1 MTRAFKSAFAL
12 SLIIFSFQTVFS
24 AEEMDVFLGLESEV
38 LPELKGSQR
47 FTPENFHTDPKW
59 NIKPE
64 KTFLDKDPLKGQGYS
79 IIPWKDI
86 NPEKFLDIETWL
98 VERAIKDKNPDWQI
112 RLRDL
117 RHQELVGKVI
127 QCKGKCPVYRGE
139 NSADVQHLSR
149 ILEGDEVHSE
159 KDSVLWLYLMDGTLL
174 RLSGEASI
182 SFHEINFAKDRVL
195 IVARLN
201 YGHAFI
207 HSRSTDE
214 FKFNRAPETDSYSL
228 PLLVK
233 EANQEYFERKRFA
246 AQTDFEHLKELA
258 DFDEGAIKDQTEKI
272 NELRKKN
279 SWSLKSQFML
289 IAPNVTLLAEDSSFD
304 VLHVQGDKT
313 YFHNRSSDLNNLKFF
328 LRGYTNTE
336 THGMEEALWHEVAKE
351 GREFNLIPEKKTPAE
366 LQISS
371 LLTERIK
378 TMELAREIW
387 MDKFSMPLQAHI
399 GNPKDLATKGGYNL
413 WGEEIDRRL
422 EFLKE
427 YSRRT
432 ETTQLKS
439 QENLYT
445 RLREAG
451 EFKEKELNEGHYR
464 KAVHDYLWGLK
475 NRYSSKNLQVREFN
489 DLQYYVWILKNG
501 KL

>member
-1 MTRAFKSAFAL
+1 MIRAFQSAFAL
-12 SLIIFSFQTVFS
+12 SLILLSLPTAFS
-24 AEEMDVFLGLESEV
+24 ADEMDVFLGLESEV
-38 LPELKGSQR
+38 LPDLKGPQR
-47 FTPENFHTDPKW
+47 FTPENLHTDPKW

-79 IIPWKDI
+79 IIPWKGID
-86 NPEKFLDIETWL
+86 PEKFLDIETWL

-127 QCKGKCPVYRGE
+127 QCKGRCPVYRGE
-139 NSADVQHLSR
+139 NPADVQHLSR
-149 ILEGDEVHSE
+149 ILEGDEVHTE
-159 KDSVLWLYLMDGTLL
+159 KDSVLWIFLMDGTLL
-174 RLSGEASI
+174 RMSGESSV
-182 SFHEINFAKDRVL
+182 SFHEINFAKDRVFY
-195 IVARLN
+195 VARLN
-201 YGHAFI
+201 YGHVFVHA
-207 HSRSTDE
+207 RGEEE
-214 FKFNRAPETDSYSL
+214 FKFDRAPETDSYSL
-228 PLLVK
+228 PLLIR
-233 EANQEYFERKRFA
+233 EANQEYFERKRYA

-258 DFDEGAIKDQTEKI
+258 DLDEGAIKDQIGKI

-289 IAPNVTLLAEDSSFD
+289 IAPNVTLMAENSTFD
-304 VLHVQGDKT
+304 ALHVPGDKT

-328 LRGYTNTE
+328 LRGYTNTQ
-336 THGMEEALWHEVAKE
+336 TYGMDANLWHEVNKE
-351 GREFNLIPEKKTPAE
+351 GREFSLIPEKKTPGE

-371 LLTERIK
+371 LLTTRIK

-387 MDKFSMPLQAHI
+387 LDKFSMPLI
-399 GNPKDLATKGGYNL
+399 NSVDKPKELATKGGYNL
-413 WGEEIDRRL
+413 WGDEIERRI

-432 ETTQLKS
+432 ETTQLRS
-439 QENLYT
+439 QENLYA
-445 RLREAG
+445 RLRAAG
-451 EFKEKELNEGHYR
+451 ELKEEKLSEGHYR
-464 KAVHDYLWGLK
+464 KAVHEYLWGLK
-475 NRYSSKNLQVREFN
+475 TRYNAKKLQIREFN